1 MRRNRTHRQ
10 RNFAPLRDKTLTNV
24 LRHLF
29 VTEFGYENKVLFAE
43 AMIERI
49 LETVDAFTKPAA
61 LLKPGQLLWMAV
73 IHDGR
78 KHTFK
83 SMKETPQVPVIL
95 DLVTDDDLQ
104 ALANGEDFQVVRR
117 RRHARLLDQ
126 TLAQIGVL
134 AQTDLST
141 ITLTS
146 ERRVGADIV
155 RVQQAEG
162 RLLPYRG
169 SVQDV
174 GPTLSHRVEGARLLE
189 AGYLEPEI
197 CRMLSPVHDLHA
209 VEHYAQIYK
218 NMIKLLER
226 GFAPDEISSILS
238 ISRRLVDAYIEIVK
252 EHHPEILARNSHF
265 QERPNPPA
273 HIPPEGHLSQI

>member
-1 MRRNRTHRQ
+1 MRRKGTHRH
-10 RNFAPLRDKTLTNV
+10 RNFAPLRDKTLANV

-29 VTEFGYENKVLFAE
+29 VTDFGYENKVLFAE
-43 AMIERI
+43 AMIQRI
-49 LETVDAFTKPAA
+49 LETIDAFVEPIS

-73 IHDGR
+73 INDGHKR
-78 KHTFK
+78 TYKT
-83 SMKETPQVPVIL
+83 MKEIPQVPVIL

-104 ALANGEDFQVVRR
+104 ALANGEDFRVVRR

-126 TLAQIGVL
+126 VATQAGVL
-134 AQTDLST
+134 AHTDLSA

-146 ERRVGADIV
+146 ESQVGDDIA
-155 RVQQAEG
+155 RVQRAQD

-169 SVQDV
+169 SVQDI
-174 GPTLSHRVEGARLLE
+174 GPTISHKVEVARLLE

-197 CRMLSPVHDLHA
+197 CRMLSPAHSLHA
-209 VEHYAQIYK
+209 VENYAQIYK
-218 NMIKLLER
+218 NTVKLLER

-252 EHHPEILARNSHF
+252 EHHPEILTRNPHF
-265 QERPNPPA
+265 QERPDTPA
-273 HIPPEGHLSQI
+273 CIPPEGHLSQI